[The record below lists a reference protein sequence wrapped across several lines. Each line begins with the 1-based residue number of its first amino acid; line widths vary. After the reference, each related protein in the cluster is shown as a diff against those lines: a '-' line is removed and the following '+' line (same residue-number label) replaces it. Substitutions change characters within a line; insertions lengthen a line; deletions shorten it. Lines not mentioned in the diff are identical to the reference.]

1 MLGSKHTIIFNNKKG
16 KYIKQKRNRQNV
28 KEYNWIL
35 NQDDDDENFFVHVEL
50 CMRVMWLVPLQ
61 SVVQPSINYCLQW
74 KEMVGG

>member
-35 NQDDDDENFFVHVEL
+35 NQDDDDENFFCTCRALHAGN
-50 CMRVMWLVPLQ
+50 
-61 SVVQPSINYCLQW
+61 VVSSSTVSGPTKY
-74 KEMVGG
+74 